1 MEEDEID
8 RLRLPVARKRAKDE
22 NINISNLKNIGEIR
36 CSLKRHL
43 LRDRKTRDEVRLC
56 GPYSTFTLLIQ
67 KCKEYV

>member
-22 NINISNLKNIGEIR
+22 SIDISSLRNIGEIR

-43 LRDRKTRDEVRLC
+43 LRDRKTRDEVKAMD
-56 GPYSTFTLLIQ
+56 YSTFTLLIQ
-67 KCKEYV
+67 KYNE